1 MEYGL
6 KMKEA
11 HARYCSIHP
20 KFVSS
25 IERRKYSVNMFM
37 KSSCSPVPRDREGSV
52 QLTSGLSAIF
62 TRLDKYPALL
72 QELQR
77 YTDEGDPDRGD
88 TQRAGF
94 LYRDFVSLC
103 LEIRRLK
110 EMEIEVMM
118 GNIKN
123 WPSDGPTVSSL
134 GQVIHMGP
142 VIVTHSNQEGD
153 VTRSNQE
160 GDVTRS
166 NQEGDVTRSN
176 QEGDVTRSNQEDV
189 TLNDRYLV
197 LFEKDLLLL
206 SVSEEMTS
214 FSFETKLKLENITLP
229 RLPLHSGL
237 DTFDGLDTFELLV
250 TKTDGTKSDCSD
262 QGRRFVFQCS
272 TSEDVKTWVSK
283 MYECKRSIDA
293 KLKSLDQVRAL
304 FESSPSRSHQNGSRS
319 TPTGR
324 ETPASMSTSA
334 HANIYDEPSVCINP
348 SKIPVPQSPVPHSPV
363 PHSPMAPMIPHSPM
377 APMIPHSPRRQ
388 PNMAAND
395 GRSNTADGRSNAAD
409 GRSNTADGR
418 SNSLKKSPGVSSL
431 ASKCSSDADISILDQ
446 FIESYRSN
454 GQKSSSKVGS
464 SRGTSPLP
472 FAHRDNG
479 EQIDMRTVME
489 ELRLIRHEIKQVKL
503 AVNLVSEN
511 LEKETRARKRF
522 EQFVTRQ
529 VPF

>member
-1 MEYGL
+1 MVQSKSSSSRSIRVGGAFMEYGL

-11 HARYCSIHP
+11 HSTYCSIHP

-37 KSSCSPVPRDREGSV
+37 KSTSNPIPKDKEGSV

-62 TRLDKYPALL
+62 RRLDKYPALL

-77 YTDEGDPDRGD
+77 YTDEADPDRGD

-123 WPSDGPTVSSL
+123 WPSDGPTVASL

-142 VIVTHSNQEGD
+142 VLVT
-153 VTRSNQE
+153 
-160 GDVTRS
+160 
-166 NQEGDVTRSN
+166 
-176 QEGDVTRSNQEDV
+176 QEDV
-189 TLNDRYLV
+189 TLNDGYLV

-229 RLPLHSGL
+229 RLPPHS
-237 DTFDGLDTFELLV
+237 GLDTFELLV

-262 QGRRFVFQCS
+262 QGGRFVFQCS
-272 TSEDVKTWVSK
+272 TSEEVKTWVDQ
-283 MYECKRSIDA
+283 MYQCKRSIDA
-293 KLKSLDQVRAL
+293 NLKSLDQVRAL
-304 FESSPSRSHQNGSRS
+304 FESSPSRSYQNGSRS

-363 PHSPMAPMIPHSPM
+363 PHSPMTPMIPQ
-377 APMIPHSPRRQ
+377 SPRRQ

-395 GRSNTADGRSNAAD
+395 GRSNAADGRSNAAD
-409 GRSNTADGR
+409 GRSNAADGRSNAADGRSNAADGR

-479 EQIDMRTVME
+479 EQVDMRTVME